1 MCCHHRAFP
10 REAWPDLSVQDLKGT
25 QVKNLWEL
33 GVILSL
39 PLAIMALIGLMERL
53 AGVEWGQLLDHLV
66 IASILTAGVVRL
78 FYS

>member
-1 MCCHHRAFP
+1 M
-10 REAWPDLSVQDLKGT
+10 KY
-25 QVKNLWEL
+25 LWEL
-33 GVILSL
+33 AVILSL
-39 PLAIMALIGLMERL
+39 PLGIMALIGLMERL

>member
-1 MCCHHRAFP
+1 
-10 REAWPDLSVQDLKGT
+10 
-25 QVKNLWEL
+25 VKYLWEL
-33 GVILSL
+33 AVILSL
-39 PLAIMALIGLMERL
+39 PLGIMALIGLMERL